1 MQAASQG
8 ASSKSCR
15 WATIA
20 PLVTTCVR
28 DASQCVHDG
37 HTAQQGSI
45 EAHPAE
51 TRTLGIQA
59 AAAAALT
66 AAWARAAA
74 DATLELWLQAV
85 ITAQADAAAAAATAV
100 IGTPLVGCWD
110 AWVGLLLG
118 HAQQVDGGKQWGVE
132 GHGWVPQHDVVHYVL
147 IDLGVAVQLVGG
159 DAVKQALCFP
169 GHAWNAV
176 HRPPH
181 LDGLSVVGGLP
192 HALHLHVQ
200 LAEEE
205 LAVEAQGPKDDAVIL
220 EALKLVAGIPE
231 HDVFTVDVIV

>member
-1 MQAASQG
+1 M
-8 ASSKSCR
+8 
-15 WATIA
+15 
-20 PLVTTCVR
+20 TCI
-28 DASQCVHDG
+28 
-37 HTAQQGSI
+37 HT
-45 EAHPAE
+45 
-51 TRTLGIQA
+51 
-59 AAAAALT
+59 
-66 AAWARAAA
+66 
-74 DATLELWLQAV
+74 
-85 ITAQADAAAAAATAV
+85 
-100 IGTPLVGCWD
+100 
-110 AWVGLLLG
+110 WVGLLLG

-231 HDVFTVDVIV
+231 HDVFTVDVICEADSTGLRCQDNGLFSVLGNPDAQPHTTGHERCSRKHS